1 MKYFTCWSSTLAK
14 PHRKVEKRGP
24 GITIGLLFDS
34 DIEHAQMIADIIRQY
49 SKVSLQIMIP
59 ELEDMNP
66 VSMLCKGI
74 DLLVTDIPELDTPCR
89 ETVCIQEYPTSATGG
104 TFCWPKNG
112 FTVKRS

>member
-1 MKYFTCWSSTLAK
+1 MKKEA
-14 PHRKVEKRGP
+14 P

-89 ETVCIQEYPTSATGG
+89 ETVCIQEYPTSRDWRNVLLAEERIYRQKIMKAQG
-104 TFCWPKNG
+104 PA
-112 FTVKRS
+112 